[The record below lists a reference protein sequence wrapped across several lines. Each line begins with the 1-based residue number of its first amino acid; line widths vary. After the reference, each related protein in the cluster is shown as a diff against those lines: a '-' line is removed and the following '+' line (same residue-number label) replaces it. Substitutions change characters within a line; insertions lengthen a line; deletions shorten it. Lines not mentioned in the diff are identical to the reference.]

1 MGDRVSGGSR
11 PGDLSPDLIQEENKS
26 SIRLIMGVRFLF
38 YAVKLNLELI
48 YLKYSDRST
57 AKVKSP
63 SPLDSTGCLH
73 TNVASLN
80 FFFFVF
86 PC

>member
-11 PGDLSPDLIQEENKS
+11 PDDLSPDLIQEENKS

-38 YAVKLNLELI
+38 YAVIRNLELI

-57 AKVKSP
+57 ARLSHLLP
-63 SPLDSTGCLH
+63 WTTL
-73 TNVASLN
+73 VAYTQML
-80 FFFFVF
+80 FL
-86 PC
+86 